1 MTKDSSPAIDPRYDP
16 VYQRGFSGSPAASRI
31 RAVET
36 PKQDRPS
43 ATQRADFQR
52 AESQRADAQRS
63 EQQRAAALRPQRE
76 ERVDPF
82 VVPPAKS
89 VPQDELVPE
98 PDEPQLRD
106 EPPTASGLELRGN
119 PWVATLWVV
128 AVLLLTAGFFGT
140 WRSQSI
146 YVGATP
152 INDMN
157 EIVMFQVLQTLSPS
171 LVLVGLLV
179 LGGLFFL
186 HAVSWQSRRRDEE
199 S

>member
-16 VYQRGFSGSPAASRI
+16 VYQRGFSSAVAASRI

-36 PKQDRPS
+36 PKQDRS
-43 ATQRADFQR
+43 APP
-52 AESQRADAQRS
+52 QRS
-63 EQQRAAALRPQRE
+63 EHRAAAHRPPSE

-82 VVPPAKS
+82 VVPPARS

-98 PDEPQLRD
+98 PMEPEARD
-106 EPPTASGLELRGN
+106 EPPTTTAGLTLRGN
-119 PWVATLWVV
+119 PWVASLWVV

-179 LGGLFFL
+179 VGGLFFL
-186 HAVSWQSRRRDEE
+186 HAVSWRARRRDEE

>member
-1 MTKDSSPAIDPRYDP
+1 MTKENPPAIDPRYDP
-16 VYQRGFSGSPAASRI
+16 AYQRGFAGTATPTRI
-31 RAVET
+31 HAVDT
-36 PKQDRPS
+36 PKEDRAAAP
-43 ATQRADFQR
+43 QR
-52 AESQRADAQRS
+52 AESARV
-63 EQQRAAALRPQRE
+63 AAHHPPE
-76 ERVDPF
+76 ERVEPF

-89 VPQDELVPE
+89 ASSDEALPE
-98 PDEPQLRD
+98 STEARDRD
-106 EPPTASGLELRGN
+106 EAPTSVGLTLRGN

-157 EIVMFQVLQTLSPS
+157 EIVTFQVLQTLSPS

-179 LGGLFFL
+179 LAGLFFL
-186 HAVSWQSRRRDEE
+186 HAVSWRARRRLEE
-199 S
+199 A

>member
-16 VYQRGFSGSPAASRI
+16 VYQRGFSGNPAASRI

-36 PKQDRPS
+36 PKQDRTAAP
-43 ATQRADFQR
+43 QR
-52 AESQRADAQRS
+52 AESQRP

-89 VPQDELVPE
+89 VPQDELLPE

-186 HAVSWQSRRRDEE
+186 HAVSWRGRQRDLE

>member
-16 VYQRGFSGSPAASRI
+16 VYQRGFAGAAPASRI

-36 PKQDRPS
+36 PRDDRPVPP
-43 ATQRADFQR
+43 
-52 AESQRADAQRS
+52 QRS
-63 EQQRAAALRPQRE
+63 EPQRAAVLRPQGE
-76 ERVDPF
+76 ERADPF

-89 VPQDELVPE
+89 APQDDLLPELPE
-98 PDEPQLRD
+98 PMESEARVDPSAAPAL
-106 EPPTASGLELRGN
+106 TLRGN

-157 EIVMFQVLQTLSPS
+157 EAVMFQVLQALSPS

-179 LGGLFFL
+179 LGGLLFL
-186 HAVSWQSRRRDEE
+186 HAVSWRGRQSDNEA
-199 S
+199 

>member
-16 VYQRGFSGSPAASRI
+16 VYQRGFSGTAAASRI
-31 RAVET
+31 HAVET
-36 PKQDRPS
+36 PKQDRAAPP
-43 ATQRADFQR
+43 QRP
-52 AESQRADAQRS
+52 EP
-63 EQQRAAALRPQRE
+63 QRAAVRRQHAE

-89 VPQDELVPE
+89 VPQDELLPE
-98 PDEPQLRD
+98 PMEPEVRE
-106 EPPTASGLELRGN
+106 EPPPTSGLTLRGN
-119 PWVATLWVV
+119 PWVASLWVV

-186 HAVSWQSRRRDEE
+186 HAVSWRARRREEE

>member
-1 MTKDSSPAIDPRYDP
+1 MTKDSSPPIDPRYDP
-16 VYQRGFSGSPAASRI
+16 VYQRGGSGSPAASRI

-36 PKQDRPS
+36 PKQERPL
-43 ATQRADFQR
+43 ATQRADSERAGALR
-52 AESQRADAQRS
+52 AEPQRP
-63 EQQRAAALRPQRE
+63 AALRPQRE

-82 VVPPAKS
+82 VVPPAKA
-89 VPQDELVPE
+89 VPQDELFPE
-98 PDEPQLRD
+98 PDEPQVRD
-106 EPPTASGLELRGN
+106 QPPTESGPVLRGN

-186 HAVSWQSRRRDEE
+186 HAVSWRDRRRDEE

>member
-16 VYQRGFSGSPAASRI
+16 VYQRGFSGSAAASRI
-31 RAVET
+31 RAVEN
-36 PKQDRPS
+36 PKPDRAQP
-43 ATQRADFQR
+43 AQRTDTKR
-52 AESQRADAQRS
+52 AEPRAT
-63 EQQRAAALRPQRE
+63 ALRPESE

-82 VVPPAKS
+82 VVPPARA
-89 VPQDELVPE
+89 VPQDELETVEPE
-98 PDEPQLRD
+98 ARD
-106 EPPTASGLELRGN
+106 EQPAATSSGMSLRGN

-179 LGGLFFL
+179 LGGLCFL
-186 HAVSWQSRRRDEE
+186 HAVSWRGRRREE
-199 S
+199 EA

>member
-1 MTKDSSPAIDPRYDP
+1 MTKDDPPIDPRYDP
-16 VYQRGFSGSPAASRI
+16 VYQRGFAGAAPARI

-36 PKQDRPS
+36 PKQDRQTPP
-43 ATQRADFQR
+43 QRP
-52 AESQRADAQRS
+52 EPQRS
-63 EQQRAAALRPQRE
+63 ALRPPGE

-82 VVPPAKS
+82 IVPPAES
-89 VPQDELVPE
+89 VPQDELLPE
-98 PDEPQLRD
+98 PVDPQVRD
-106 EPPTASGLELRGN
+106 ESPALSGLTLRGN
-119 PWVATLWVV
+119 PWVASLWVV

-186 HAVSWQSRRRDEE
+186 HAVSWRGRRREE
-199 S
+199 DS